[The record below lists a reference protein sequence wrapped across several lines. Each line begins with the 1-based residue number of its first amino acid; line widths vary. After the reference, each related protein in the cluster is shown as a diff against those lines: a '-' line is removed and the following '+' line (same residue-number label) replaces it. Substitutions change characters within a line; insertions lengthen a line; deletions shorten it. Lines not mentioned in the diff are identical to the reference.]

1 MPTSRLP
8 LLDAMK
14 GLGCLAIVL
23 HHLAVYGPM
32 SDVVRGDFPAL
43 ISGLEIYARLAVQM
57 FFVLAGFLVAAQLAP
72 EGQPRA
78 LSLINSRVFSA
89 KSFKPAQSGIA
100 SDVAFHTGLPPT
112 SAHSRSSATSAL
124 GLIFKRYRRLATPF
138 LFAIAC
144 ALLITAIIRPWFVHD
159 SLSAPPSLAQL
170 LAHALLLHDL
180 TGVEALSAGVWYV
193 AIDFQ
198 LFVLTVLLTALSAR
212 TAPNWRWIFPMVI
225 IALAAGSLWVI
236 NRDPLYEDYAPYF
249 FGAYALGM
257 LAYWS
262 TRQSLGGVL
271 LLTIAALGS
280 VALWLQYRN
289 PIVVALATAII
300 VALSGQRG
308 WLAQWPRPG
317 RLTWLGQRSYS
328 IFLIHYGFVIGM
340 NALWARFF
348 PTGVVINALGMV
360 LAVIIS
366 IGAGALLY
374 RYVESQPNALGRN
387 WVTAVLGAAVATAF
401 LLETLAW

>member
-1 MPTSRLP
+1 MTTSRLP

-14 GLGCLAIVL
+14 GLGCVAIVL

-32 SDVVRGDFPAL
+32 SDVVRGDLPTL
-43 ISGLEIYARLAVQM
+43 IGGLEIYARLAVQM
-57 FFVLAGFLVAAQLAP
+57 FFVLAGFLVASQLAP
-72 EGQPRA
+72 EGFARKLGFA
-78 LSLINSRVFSA
+78 HASSHSVLSLI
-89 KSFKPAQSGIA
+89 
-100 SDVAFHTGLPPT
+100 L
-112 SAHSRSSATSAL
+112 
-124 GLIFKRYRRLATPF
+124 KRYSRLVTPF
-138 LFAIAC
+138 LFAIAS
-144 ALLITAIIRPWFVHD
+144 AILITAIVRPWFVHD
-159 SLSAPPSLAQL
+159 SLSAPPSLVQL

-198 LFVLTVLLTALSAR
+198 LFILTVLLTAFSAR
-212 TAPNWRWIFPMVI
+212 VATTWRWVFPCLM
-225 IALAAGSLWVI
+225 IALAAASLWVM
-236 NRDPLYEDYAPYF
+236 NRHSQYEDYAPYF

-262 TRQSLGGVL
+262 TRNTLGGIFL
-271 LLTIAALGS
+271 FTIAALGS

-300 VALSGQRG
+300 VAIAGQRG
-308 WLAQWPRPG
+308 WLAQWPHPG
-317 RLTWLGQRSYS
+317 LLTWLGQRSYS

-348 PTGVVINALGMV
+348 PTGVLINALGLM
-360 LAVIIS
+360 LAVILS
-366 IGAGALLY
+366 VGAGALLY

-387 WVTAVLGAAVATAF
+387 WVTTVLGAAVATAF

>member
-1 MPTSRLP
+1 MAISRLS

-14 GLGCLAIVL
+14 GIGCIAIVL

-32 SDVVRGDFPAL
+32 SDVVRGAFPAV
-43 ISGLEIYARLAVQM
+43 IGGLEIYARLAVQM

-72 EGQPRA
+72 EGQP
-78 LSLINSRVFSA
+78 S
-89 KSFKPAQSGIA
+89 
-100 SDVAFHTGLPPT
+100 TT
-112 SAHSRSSATSAL
+112 STTSAL
-124 GLIFKRYRRLATPF
+124 GLILKRYRRLVTPF
-138 LFAIAC
+138 LFAIAS
-144 ALLITAIIRPWFVHD
+144 AILITAIVRPWFVHD

-170 LAHALLLHDL
+170 LAHALLLHGL

-198 LFVLTVLLTALSAR
+198 LFILTVLLTAFSAR
-212 TAPNWRWIFPMVI
+212 VAPTWRWVFPCLM
-225 IALAAGSLWVI
+225 IALAAASLWVLSRH
-236 NRDPLYEDYAPYF
+236 NQYEDYAPYF

-262 TRQSLGGVL
+262 TRNSLDRIFL
-271 LLTIAALGS
+271 FTIAALGA
-280 VALWLQYRN
+280 VALWLQFRN

-300 VALSGQRG
+300 VALAGQRG
-308 WLAQWPRPG
+308 WLALWPRPG
-317 RLTWLGQRSYS
+317 LLTWLGQRSYS

-340 NALWARFF
+340 NALWARLF
-348 PTGVVINALGMV
+348 PTGVFINALGMI
-360 LAVIIS
+360 LAVLIS
-366 IGAGALLY
+366 VGTGTLLY

-401 LLETLAW
+401 LLETLVW

>member
-1 MPTSRLP
+1 
-8 LLDAMK
+8 MK
-14 GLGCLAIVL
+14 GLGCLAIVF

-32 SDVVRGDFPAL
+32 SDVVRVDFPAI
-43 ISGLEIYARLAVQM
+43 ISSLEIYARLAVQM

-72 EGQPRA
+72 EGRP
-78 LSLINSRVFSA
+78 SA
-89 KSFKPAQSGIA
+89 
-100 SDVAFHTGLPPT
+100 
-112 SAHSRSSATSAL
+112 SSTTSAL
-124 GLIFKRYRRLATPF
+124 GLILKRYRRLATPF

-144 ALLITAIIRPWFVHD
+144 AILITAMIRPWFVHD

-170 LAHALLLHDL
+170 LAHAFLLHDL

-198 LFVLTVLLTALSAR
+198 LFIVTVLLTAFSAR
-212 TAPNWRWIFPMVI
+212 AAPHWRWLFPAAI
-225 IALAAGSLWVI
+225 IALAAGSLWLI
-236 NRDPLYEDYAPYF
+236 NRDQRYEDYAPYF

-257 LAYWS
+257 LAFWS
-262 TRQSLGGVL
+262 TRQPPGGVL
-271 LLTIAALGS
+271 LFTITLLGT

-289 PIVVALATAII
+289 PIVVALATASI
-300 VALSGQRG
+300 VAIAGQRG

-317 RLTWLGQRSYS
+317 LLTWLGQRSYS

-340 NALWARFF
+340 NALWARWF
-348 PTGVVINALGMV
+348 PTGALINALGML
-360 LAVIIS
+360 LAALIS
-366 IGAGALLY
+366 VGAGALLY

-387 WVTAVLGAAVATAF
+387 GITALLGAAVATAF

>member
-1 MPTSRLP
+1 MAISRLS

-14 GLGCLAIVL
+14 GIGCIAIVL

-32 SDVVRGDFPAL
+32 SDVVRGAFPAV
-43 ISGLEIYARLAVQM
+43 IGGLEIYARLAVQM

-72 EGQPRA
+72 EGQP
-78 LSLINSRVFSA
+78 S
-89 KSFKPAQSGIA
+89 
-100 SDVAFHTGLPPT
+100 TT
-112 SAHSRSSATSAL
+112 STTSAL
-124 GLIFKRYRRLATPF
+124 GLILKRYRRLVTPF
-138 LFAIAC
+138 LFAIAS
-144 ALLITAIIRPWFVHD
+144 AILITAIVRPWFVHD

-198 LFVLTVLLTALSAR
+198 LFILTVLLTAFSAHV
-212 TAPNWRWIFPMVI
+212 APTWRWVFPCLM
-225 IALAAGSLWVI
+225 IALAAASLWVLSRH
-236 NRDPLYEDYAPYF
+236 NQYEDYAPYF

-262 TRQSLGGVL
+262 TRNSLDRIFL
-271 LLTIAALGS
+271 FTIAALGA
-280 VALWLQYRN
+280 VALWLQFRN
-289 PIVVALATAII
+289 AIVVALATAII
-300 VALSGQRG
+300 VALAGQRG
-308 WLAQWPRPG
+308 WLALWPRPG
-317 RLTWLGQRSYS
+317 LLTWLGQRSYS

-340 NALWARFF
+340 NALWARLF
-348 PTGVVINALGMV
+348 PTGVFINALGMI
-360 LAVIIS
+360 LAVLIS
-366 IGAGALLY
+366 VGAGTLLY

-401 LLETLAW
+401 LLETLVW

>member
-1 MPTSRLP
+1 MKTSRLP

-14 GLGCLAIVL
+14 GLGCIAIVL

-32 SDVVRGDFPAL
+32 SDVVRGDLPAI

-57 FFVLAGFLVAAQLAP
+57 FFVLAGFLVAGQLAP
-72 EGQPRA
+72 DGPPLKLVL
-78 LSLINSRVFSA
+78 LSSISMGASTRSTPSAFTLI
-89 KSFKPAQSGIA
+89 
-100 SDVAFHTGLPPT
+100 L
-112 SAHSRSSATSAL
+112 
-124 GLIFKRYRRLATPF
+124 KRYRRLVTPF

-144 ALLITAIIRPWFVHD
+144 AILITAIVRPWFVHD

-198 LFVLTVLLTALSAR
+198 LFILTVLLTAFSAR
-212 TAPNWRWIFPMVI
+212 MASSWGWVFPCLM
-225 IALAAGSLWVI
+225 IALAAASLWVM
-236 NRDPLYEDYAPYF
+236 NRHSQYEDYAPYF

-300 VALSGQRG
+300 VAIAGQRG

-317 RLTWLGQRSYS
+317 LLTWLGQRSYS
-328 IFLIHYGFVIGM
+328 IFLIHYGFVIGI

-348 PTGVVINALGMV
+348 PTGVVINALGMM
-360 LAVIIS
+360 LAVILS
-366 IGAGALLY
+366 IGAGAYLY

-387 WVTAVLGAAVATAF
+387 WVTALLGAAVAATF

>member
-1 MPTSRLP
+1 
-8 LLDAMK
+8 MK
-14 GLGCLAIVL
+14 GLGCIAIVL

-32 SDVVRGDFPAL
+32 SDVVRADFPAI
-43 ISGLEIYARLAVQM
+43 ISGLELYARLAVQM

-72 EGQPRA
+72 DGPA
-78 LSLINSRVFSA
+78 LRLALLSSS
-89 KSFKPAQSGIA
+89 SPG
-100 SDVAFHTGLPPT
+100 
-112 SAHSRSSATSAL
+112 SSARPTPSAFT
-124 GLIFKRYRRLATPF
+124 LILKRYRRLATPF
-138 LFAIAC
+138 FFAIAC
-144 ALLITAIIRPWFVHD
+144 AILITAIVRPWFVHD

-198 LFVLTVLLTALSAR
+198 LFILTVLLTAFSAR
-212 TAPNWRWIFPMVI
+212 VAPTLRWVFPCLMM
-225 IALAAGSLWVI
+225 ALAAASLWAI
-236 NRDPLYEDYAPYF
+236 NRHNQYEDYAPYF

-262 TRQSLGGVL
+262 TRRSFGSVL

-317 RLTWLGQRSYS
+317 LLTWLGQRSYS
-328 IFLIHYGFVIGM
+328 IFLIHYGFVIGI
-340 NALWARFF
+340 NAFWARFF
-348 PTGVVINALGMV
+348 PKGVAINALGMM

>member
-1 MPTSRLP
+1 MAISRLP
-8 LLDAMK
+8 MLDALK
-14 GLGCLAIVL
+14 GIGCIAIVL

-32 SDVVRGDFPAL
+32 SEVVRGDFPAI

-72 EGQPRA
+72 EGPPLKLVL
-78 LSLINSRVFSA
+78 LSSVSLGPSTRSTPSAFTLI
-89 KSFKPAQSGIA
+89 
-100 SDVAFHTGLPPT
+100 L
-112 SAHSRSSATSAL
+112 
-124 GLIFKRYRRLATPF
+124 KRYRRLATPF
-138 LFAIAC
+138 IFAIAS
-144 ALLITAIIRPWFVHD
+144 AILITAVVRPWFVHD

-198 LFVLTVLLTALSAR
+198 LFILTVLLTACSAR
-212 TAPNWRWIFPMVI
+212 VASTWRWAFPCMM
-225 IALAAGSLWVI
+225 IALATASLWVM
-236 NRDPLYEDYAPYF
+236 NRHTQYEDYAPYF

-262 TRQSLGGVL
+262 TRNTLGSIF

-280 VALWLQYRN
+280 VALWLQFRN
-289 PIVVALATAII
+289 PIVVALATAIS
-300 VALSGQRG
+300 VALAGQRG

-317 RLTWLGQRSYS
+317 LLTWLGQRSYS
-328 IFLIHYGFVIGM
+328 IFLIHYGFVIGI
-340 NALWARFF
+340 NALWARLF
-348 PTGVVINALGMV
+348 PTGVWINALGMM
-360 LAVIIS
+360 LAVLIS
-366 IGAGALLY
+366 VWAGALLY

-387 WVTAVLGAAVATAF
+387 RVTAVLSAAVATTF

>member
-1 MPTSRLP
+1 
-8 LLDAMK
+8 MK
-14 GLGCLAIVL
+14 GLGCLAIVF

-32 SDVVRGDFPAL
+32 SVVVRGDFPA
-43 ISGLEIYARLAVQM
+43 IIDGLEIYARLAVQM

-72 EGQPRA
+72 DGPA
-78 LSLINSRVFSA
+78 LRLALLSSS
-89 KSFKPAQSGIA
+89 SPG
-100 SDVAFHTGLPPT
+100 
-112 SAHSRSSATSAL
+112 SSARPTPSAFT
-124 GLIFKRYRRLATPF
+124 LILKRYRRLATPF
-138 LFAIAC
+138 FFAIAC
-144 ALLITAIIRPWFVHD
+144 AILITAIVRPWFVHD

-170 LAHALLLHDL
+170 LAHVLLLHDL

-198 LFVLTVLLTALSAR
+198 LFILTVLLTVFSAR
-212 TAPNWRWIFPMVI
+212 VASTWRWVFPCLMMM
-225 IALAAGSLWVI
+225 LAAGSLWAI
-236 NRDPLYEDYAPYF
+236 NRHNQYEDYAPYF

-262 TRQSLGGVL
+262 TRRTFGSVL

-300 VALSGQRG
+300 VAIAGQRG
-308 WLAQWPRPG
+308 WLALWPRPG
-317 RLTWLGQRSYS
+317 LLTWLGQRSYS

-340 NALWARFF
+340 NALWARLF
-348 PTGVVINALGMV
+348 PTGVFINALGMM
-360 LAVIIS
+360 LAVLIS
-366 IGAGALLY
+366 VGAGTLLY

>member
-1 MPTSRLP
+1 MTTSRLP

-14 GLGCLAIVL
+14 GIGCIAIVL

-32 SDVVRGDFPAL
+32 SDVVRGAFPAV
-43 ISGLEIYARLAVQM
+43 IDGLEIYARLAVQM
-57 FFVLAGFLVAAQLAP
+57 FFVLAGFLVASQLAP
-72 EGQPRA
+72 EGFARKLGFTRALAQTRSRNINANPSNPLASQPATSGTAASSRSV
-78 LSLINSRVFSA
+78 LSLI
-89 KSFKPAQSGIA
+89 I
-100 SDVAFHTGLPPT
+100 
-112 SAHSRSSATSAL
+112 
-124 GLIFKRYRRLATPF
+124 KRYIRLVTPF
-138 LFAIAC
+138 LFAIAS
-144 ALLITAIIRPWFVHD
+144 AILITAIVRPWFVHD

-198 LFVLTVLLTALSAR
+198 LFILTVLLTALSTR
-212 TAPNWRWIFPMVI
+212 VAPTWRWVFPCLMM
-225 IALAAGSLWVI
+225 ALAAASLWAI
-236 NRDPLYEDYAPYF
+236 NRHNQYEDYAPYF

-262 TRQSLGGVL
+262 TRNTFGGIF

-300 VALSGQRG
+300 VAIAGQRG
-308 WLAQWPRPG
+308 WLARWPRPG
-317 RLTWLGQRSYS
+317 LLTWLGQRSYS
-328 IFLIHYGFVIGM
+328 IFLIHYGFCIGM
-340 NALWARFF
+340 NALWARLF
-348 PTGVVINALGMV
+348 PTGVLINALGM
-360 LAVIIS
+360 LIAVIIS
-366 IGAGALLY
+366 VGAGALLY

-401 LLETLAW
+401 LLETLSW

>member
-1 MPTSRLP
+1 MAISRLS

-14 GLGCLAIVL
+14 GIGCIAIVL

-32 SDVVRGDFPAL
+32 SDVVRGAFPAV
-43 ISGLEIYARLAVQM
+43 IGGLEIYARLAVQM

-72 EGQPRA
+72 EGQP
-78 LSLINSRVFSA
+78 S
-89 KSFKPAQSGIA
+89 
-100 SDVAFHTGLPPT
+100 TT
-112 SAHSRSSATSAL
+112 STTSAL
-124 GLIFKRYRRLATPF
+124 GLILKRYRRLVTPF
-138 LFAIAC
+138 LFAIAS
-144 ALLITAIIRPWFVHD
+144 AILITAIVRPWFVHD

-170 LAHALLLHDL
+170 LAHALLLHGL

-198 LFVLTVLLTALSAR
+198 LFILTVLLTAFSAR
-212 TAPNWRWIFPMVI
+212 VAPTWRWVFPCLM
-225 IALAAGSLWVI
+225 IALAAASLWVL
-236 NRDPLYEDYAPYF
+236 NRHNQYEDYAPYF

-262 TRQSLGGVL
+262 TRNSLDRIFL
-271 LLTIAALGS
+271 FTIAALGA
-280 VALWLQYRN
+280 VALWLQFRN

-300 VALSGQRG
+300 VALAGQRG
-308 WLAQWPRPG
+308 WVALWPRPG
-317 RLTWLGQRSYS
+317 LLTWLGQRSYS

-340 NALWARFF
+340 NALWARLF
-348 PTGVVINALGMV
+348 PTGVFINALGMI
-360 LAVIIS
+360 LAVLIS
-366 IGAGALLY
+366 VGTGTLLY

-401 LLETLAW
+401 LLETLVW

>member
-1 MPTSRLP
+1 MTKSRLP

-32 SDVVRGDFPAL
+32 SDVVRGAFPAV
-43 ISGLEIYARLAVQM
+43 IDGLEIYARLAVQM
-57 FFVLAGFLVAAQLAP
+57 FFVLAGFLVATQLAP
-72 EGQPRA
+72 EGQPSPAAAASA
-78 LSLINSRVFSA
+78 LSLI
-89 KSFKPAQSGIA
+89 
-100 SDVAFHTGLPPT
+100 L
-112 SAHSRSSATSAL
+112 
-124 GLIFKRYRRLATPF
+124 KRYRRLVTPF
-138 LFAIAC
+138 IFAVASAI
-144 ALLITAIIRPWFVHD
+144 LITAIVRPWFVHD

-198 LFVLTVLLTALSAR
+198 LFILTVLLTAFSAR
-212 TAPNWRWIFPMVI
+212 VASGWRWVFPCLMI
-225 IALAAGSLWVI
+225 GLAAASLWVL
-236 NRDPLYEDYAPYF
+236 NRYNQYEDYAPNF
-249 FGAYALGM
+249 FGAYAIGK

-262 TRQSLGGVL
+262 TRQCLGGVL

-300 VALSGQRG
+300 VALAGQRG

-317 RLTWLGQRSYS
+317 LLTWLGQRSYS

-348 PTGVVINALGMV
+348 PAGVLINAMGMM
-360 LAVIIS
+360 LAVLIS
-366 IGAGALLY
+366 VGAGALLY

-387 WVTAVLGAAVATAF
+387 WVTAALGAAVATAF

>member
-1 MPTSRLP
+1 MTKSRLP

-32 SDVVRGDFPAL
+32 SDVVRGDFPAI

-72 EGQPRA
+72 EGQVAHPTA
-78 LSLINSRVFSA
+78 
-89 KSFKPAQSGIA
+89 A
-100 SDVAFHTGLPPT
+100 SP
-112 SAHSRSSATSAL
+112 L
-124 GLIFKRYRRLATPF
+124 GLILKRYRRLATPF
-138 LFAIAC
+138 IFAIAS
-144 ALLITAIIRPWFVHD
+144 AILITAIVRPWFVHD

-198 LFVLTVLLTALSAR
+198 LFILTVLLTALSAR
-212 TAPNWRWIFPMVI
+212 MVPNWRWVFPCVMM
-225 IALAAGSLWVI
+225 ALAAASLWVI
-236 NRDPLYEDYAPYF
+236 NRHSRYEDYAPYF

-262 TRQSLGGVL
+262 TRQTLGGIF
-271 LLTIAALGS
+271 LLTIAALGAI
-280 VALWLQYRN
+280 ALWLQYRN

-300 VALSGQRG
+300 VALAGQRG
-308 WLAQWPRPG
+308 WLGQWPRPG
-317 RLTWLGQRSYS
+317 VLTWLGQRSYS
-328 IFLIHYGFVIGM
+328 IFLIHYGFCIGM
-340 NALWARFF
+340 NALWARLF
-348 PTGVVINALGMV
+348 PTGILINALGML

-366 IGAGALLY
+366 VGAGALLY

-387 WVTAVLGAAVATAF
+387 RATAVLGAAVATTF
-401 LLETLAW
+401 LLEMLAW

>member
-1 MPTSRLP
+1 MKLSRLP

-14 GLGCLAIVL
+14 GLGCLAIVF

-32 SDVVRGDFPAL
+32 SDVVRSDFPGI

-72 EGQPRA
+72 EGQV
-78 LSLINSRVFSA
+78 S
-89 KSFKPAQSGIA
+89 KP
-100 SDVAFHTGLPPT
+100 L
-112 SAHSRSSATSAL
+112 ATSPL
-124 GLIFKRYRRLATPF
+124 RLILKRYRRLVTPF

-144 ALLITAIIRPWFVHD
+144 AILITAIIRPWFVHD
-159 SLSAPPSLAQL
+159 SLSAPPSLVQL

-198 LFVLTVLLTALSAR
+198 LFILTVLLTAFSAR
-212 TAPNWRWIFPMVI
+212 VTPGWRWAFPCLIM
-225 IALAAGSLWVI
+225 ALAAASLWI
-236 NRDPLYEDYAPYF
+236 MNRHNQYEDYAPYF

-271 LLTIAALGS
+271 LFTIAALGS

-317 RLTWLGQRSYS
+317 LLTWLGQRSYS
-328 IFLIHYGFVIGM
+328 IFLIHYGFVIGI
-340 NALWARFF
+340 NAFWARFF
-348 PTGVVINALGMV
+348 PKGVAINALGMM

>member
-1 MPTSRLP
+1 MTKSRLP

-32 SDVVRGDFPAL
+32 SDVVRGDFPAV

-72 EGQPRA
+72 DGPPLKLA
-78 LSLINSRVFSA
+78 LLSSISLGPSTRSTPSA
-89 KSFKPAQSGIA
+89 F
-100 SDVAFHTGLPPT
+100 T
-112 SAHSRSSATSAL
+112 
-124 GLIFKRYRRLATPF
+124 LILKRYRRLATPF
-138 LFAIAC
+138 IFAIAS
-144 ALLITAIIRPWFVHD
+144 AILITAIIRPWFVHD

-198 LFVLTVLLTALSAR
+198 LFILTVLLTAFSAR
-212 TAPNWRWIFPMVI
+212 VAPTWRWVFPCVMM
-225 IALAAGSLWVI
+225 ALAAASLWVI
-236 NRDPLYEDYAPYF
+236 NRHNQYEDYAPYF

-262 TRQSLGGVL
+262 TRQTLGGIC
-271 LLTIAALGS
+271 LLTIAALGAI
-280 VALWLQYRN
+280 ALWLQYRN
-289 PIVVALATAII
+289 PIVVALATSII
-300 VALSGQRG
+300 VALAGQRG
-308 WLAQWPRPG
+308 WLALWPRPG
-317 RLTWLGQRSYS
+317 LLTWLGQRSYS
-328 IFLIHYGFVIGM
+328 IFLIHYGFCIGM

-348 PTGVVINALGMV
+348 PRGVLINALGMMI
-360 LAVIIS
+360 AVFIS

-387 WVTAVLGAAVATAF
+387 RVTAVLGATVAAAF
-401 LLETLAW
+401 LIETLAW

>member
-1 MPTSRLP
+1 MAISRLP

-14 GLGCLAIVL
+14 GIGCIAIVL

-32 SDVVRGDFPAL
+32 SDVVRGDFPA
-43 ISGLEIYARLAVQM
+43 IIGGLEIYARLAVQM

-72 EGQPRA
+72 EGDPRKLHLASRWARKTEAVKPSRQDAAQAVLSTPSAPSTQPPSSA
-78 LSLINSRVFSA
+78 LSLIV
-89 KSFKPAQSGIA
+89 
-100 SDVAFHTGLPPT
+100 
-112 SAHSRSSATSAL
+112 
-124 GLIFKRYRRLATPF
+124 KRYRRLVTPF
-138 LFAIAC
+138 LFAIAS
-144 ALLITAIIRPWFVHD
+144 AILITAIVRPWFVHD

-170 LAHALLLHDL
+170 LVHALLLHDL

-198 LFVLTVLLTALSAR
+198 LFILTVLLTAFSAR
-212 TAPNWRWIFPMVI
+212 VAPTWRWVFPCLI
-225 IALAAGSLWVI
+225 IALAAASLWVL
-236 NRDPLYEDYAPYF
+236 NRHNQYEDYAPYF

-262 TRQSLGGVL
+262 TRNTLGGIFL
-271 LLTIAALGS
+271 FTIAALGS

-300 VALSGQRG
+300 VAIAGQRD

-317 RLTWLGQRSYS
+317 LLTWLGQRSYS

-348 PTGVVINALGMV
+348 PTGMLINALGMM
-360 LAVIIS
+360 LAVTLS
-366 IGAGALLY
+366 VGAGALLY

-387 WVTAVLGAAVATAF
+387 WVTAALGAVVATAF
-401 LLETLAW
+401 LLETLSW

>member
-1 MPTSRLP
+1 MTTSRLP

-14 GLGCLAIVL
+14 GLGCIAIVL

-32 SDVVRGDFPAL
+32 SEVVRGDFPAI

-57 FFVLAGFLVAAQLAP
+57 FFVLAGFLVAGQLAP
-72 EGQPRA
+72 DGPP
-78 LSLINSRVFSA
+78 LKLVLLPSISLGASTRSTPSA
-89 KSFKPAQSGIA
+89 F
-100 SDVAFHTGLPPT
+100 T
-112 SAHSRSSATSAL
+112 
-124 GLIFKRYRRLATPF
+124 LILKRYRRLVTPF
-138 LFAIAC
+138 LFAIAS
-144 ALLITAIIRPWFVHD
+144 AILITAIIRPWFVHD
-159 SLSAPPSLAQL
+159 SLSAPPSLVQL

-198 LFVLTVLLTALSAR
+198 LFVVTVLLTALSAR
-212 TAPNWRWIFPMVI
+212 VASTWRWVFPCLM
-225 IALAAGSLWVI
+225 IALAAASLWVL
-236 NRDPLYEDYAPYF
+236 NRHDQYEDFAPYF

-262 TRQSLGGVL
+262 TRQRLSGVL

-289 PIVVALATAII
+289 PIAVALATAII

-308 WLAQWPRPG
+308 WLVQWPRPG
-317 RLTWLGQRSYS
+317 LLTWLGQRSYS
-328 IFLIHYGFVIGM
+328 IFLIHYGFVIGI
-340 NALWARFF
+340 NAFWARFF
-348 PTGVVINALGMV
+348 PTGVAINALGMM
-360 LAVIIS
+360 LAVILS
-366 IGAGALLY
+366 VGAGALLY

-387 WVTAVLGAAVATAF
+387 WVTAVLGAAVAATF

>member
-1 MPTSRLP
+1 M
-8 LLDAMK
+8 
-14 GLGCLAIVL
+14 
-23 HHLAVYGPM
+23 
-32 SDVVRGDFPAL
+32 
-43 ISGLEIYARLAVQM
+43 
-57 FFVLAGFLVAAQLAP
+57 
-72 EGQPRA
+72 
-78 LSLINSRVFSA
+78 N
-89 KSFKPAQSGIA
+89 
-100 SDVAFHTGLPPT
+100 
-112 SAHSRSSATSAL
+112 
-124 GLIFKRYRRLATPF
+124 LIFKRYRRLVTPF

-144 ALLITAIIRPWFVHD
+144 AILITAFVRPWFVHD
-159 SLSAPPSLAQL
+159 SLSAPPSLGQL

-198 LFVLTVLLTALSAR
+198 LFILTVLLTAFSAR
-212 TAPNWRWIFPMVI
+212 AASAWRWVFPSLI
-225 IALAAGSLWVI
+225 IGLAATSLWVM
-236 NRDPLYEDYAPYF
+236 NRHTPYEDYAPYF

-262 TRQSLGGVL
+262 TRKTLGGVS

-280 VALWLQYRN
+280 IALWLQYRN

-300 VALSGQRG
+300 VALAGQRG

-317 RLTWLGQRSYS
+317 VLTWLGQRSYS
-328 IFLIHYGFVIGM
+328 IFLIHYGFCIGM
-340 NALWARFF
+340 NALWARLF
-348 PTGVVINALGMV
+348 PTGVLINALGML

-366 IGAGALLY
+366 VGAGALLY

-387 WVTAVLGAAVATAF
+387 RVTAVLGAAVATTF

>member
-1 MPTSRLP
+1 MHSSVNTQKANDQALRQAGLGRLNLMTRSRLP

-14 GLGCLAIVL
+14 GLGCIAIVL

-32 SDVVRGDFPAL
+32 SDVVRGDFPA
-43 ISGLEIYARLAVQM
+43 IIGGLEIYGRLAVQM

-72 EGQPRA
+72 EGQP
-78 LSLINSRVFSA
+78 S
-89 KSFKPAQSGIA
+89 
-100 SDVAFHTGLPPT
+100 T
-112 SAHSRSSATSAL
+112 SSTTSAL
-124 GLIFKRYRRLATPF
+124 GLILKRYRRLVTPF
-138 LFAIAC
+138 VFAIAC
-144 ALLITAIIRPWFVHD
+144 AILITAIVRPWFVHD

-198 LFVLTVLLTALSAR
+198 LFIFTVLLTAFSAR
-212 TAPNWRWIFPMVI
+212 VAPTWRWVFPCLM
-225 IALAAGSLWVI
+225 IALAAASLWVL
-236 NRDPLYEDYAPYF
+236 NRHNQYEDYAPYF

-262 TRQSLGGVL
+262 TRNTLGGIF
-271 LLTIAALGS
+271 LLTIATLGS
-280 VALWLQYRN
+280 VALWLQFRN

-300 VALSGQRG
+300 VALAGQCG

-317 RLTWLGQRSYS
+317 LLTWLGQRSYS

-340 NALWARFF
+340 NALWARLF
-348 PTGVVINALGMV
+348 PTGVLINAVGMM
-360 LAVIIS
+360 LAVLIS
-366 IGAGALLY
+366 VGAGALLY

-387 WVTAVLGAAVATAF
+387 WVTAILGAAVATAF
-401 LLETLAW
+401 LLETLTW

>member
-1 MPTSRLP
+1 MTTSRLP

-32 SDVVRGDFPAL
+32 SDVVRGDFPAI

-72 EGQPRA
+72 EGFARKLGFTRALAQTDSQSINAKPSKLVASQPATSSKAASSRSV
-78 LSLINSRVFSA
+78 LSLI
-89 KSFKPAQSGIA
+89 I
-100 SDVAFHTGLPPT
+100 
-112 SAHSRSSATSAL
+112 
-124 GLIFKRYRRLATPF
+124 KRYSRLVTPF

-144 ALLITAIIRPWFVHD
+144 AILITAVVRPWFVHD

-170 LAHALLLHDL
+170 LAHALLLHGL

-198 LFVLTVLLTALSAR
+198 LFILTVLLTAFSAR
-212 TAPNWRWIFPMVI
+212 VAPSWRWVFPCLM
-225 IALAAGSLWVI
+225 IALAAASLWVM
-236 NRDPLYEDYAPYF
+236 NRHNQYEDYAPYF
-249 FGAYALGM
+249 FGAYALGI

-262 TRQSLGGVL
+262 TRNTLGGIFL
-271 LLTIAALGS
+271 FTIAALGS

-300 VALSGQRG
+300 VAIAGQRG

-317 RLTWLGQRSYS
+317 LLTWLGQRSYS

-348 PTGVVINALGMV
+348 PTGVLINALGLM
-360 LAVIIS
+360 LAVIVS
-366 IGAGALLY
+366 VEAGALLY

-387 WVTAVLGAAVATAF
+387 WVTAALGAAVATAF
-401 LLETLAW
+401 LLETLSW

>member
-1 MPTSRLP
+1 MTTSRLP

-14 GLGCLAIVL
+14 GIGCVAIVL

-32 SDVVRGDFPAL
+32 SDVVRGDFPAI

-57 FFVLAGFLVAAQLAP
+57 FFVLAGFLVASQLAP
-72 EGQPRA
+72 EGQP
-78 LSLINSRVFSA
+78 
-89 KSFKPAQSGIA
+89 
-100 SDVAFHTGLPPT
+100 
-112 SAHSRSSATSAL
+112 SSTVATSAFS
-124 GLIFKRYRRLATPF
+124 LIFKRYRRLVTPF
-138 LFAIAC
+138 LFAIAS
-144 ALLITAIIRPWFVHD
+144 AILITAIIRPWFIHD

-212 TAPNWRWIFPMVI
+212 AAPRWRWVFPALI
-225 IALAAGSLWVI
+225 IGLAASSLWLI
-236 NRDPLYEDYAPYF
+236 NRHSQYEDYAPYF

-262 TRQSLGGVL
+262 TRQRLGGVL
-271 LLTIAALGS
+271 LFTITLLS
-280 VALWLQYRN
+280 TVALWLQYRN
-289 PIVVALATAII
+289 PIVVALTTAIMI
-300 VALSGQRG
+300 AIAGQRG

-317 RLTWLGQRSYS
+317 LLTWLGQRSYS
-328 IFLIHYGFVIGM
+328 IFLIHYGFCIGM
-340 NALWARFF
+340 NALWARLF
-348 PTGVVINALGMV
+348 PTGVLINALGMM
-360 LAVIIS
+360 LAAILSV
-366 IGAGALLY
+366 GAGALLY

-387 WVTAVLGAAVATAF
+387 WVTALLSAAVATAF
-401 LLETLAW
+401 LLETLVW

>member
-1 MPTSRLP
+1 
-8 LLDAMK
+8 
-14 GLGCLAIVL
+14 
-23 HHLAVYGPM
+23 
-32 SDVVRGDFPAL
+32 
-43 ISGLEIYARLAVQM
+43 
-57 FFVLAGFLVAAQLAP
+57 LV
-72 EGQPRA
+72 
-78 LSLINSRVFSA
+78 
-89 KSFKPAQSGIA
+89 
-100 SDVAFHTGLPPT
+100 
-112 SAHSRSSATSAL
+112 
-124 GLIFKRYRRLATPF
+124 
-138 LFAIAC
+138 
-144 ALLITAIIRPWFVHD
+144 
-159 SLSAPPSLAQL
+159 QL

-198 LFVLTVLLTALSAR
+198 LFVVTVLLTALSAR
-212 TAPNWRWIFPMVI
+212 VASTWRWVFPCLM
-225 IALAAGSLWVI
+225 IALAAASLWVL
-236 NRDPLYEDYAPYF
+236 NRHDQYEDFAPYF

-262 TRQSLGGVL
+262 TRQRLSGVL

-289 PIVVALATAII
+289 PIAVALATAII

-317 RLTWLGQRSYS
+317 LLTWLGQRSYS

-348 PTGVVINALGMV
+348 PKGVAINALGMM

-366 IGAGALLY
+366 VGAGALLY
-374 RYVESQPNALGRN
+374 RYVENQPNALGRN
-387 WVTAVLGAAVATAF
+387 WVTAVLGAAVAATF